1 MASHERNTIMPVKS
15 IPSIHSLGALL
26 IAASLAACANPRSAQ
41 DRGQQHPAQA
51 APTTVPNPTGTSAQS
66 SMLGGPMK
74 EGHAGCGMMGAGR
87 EARPG
92 GMPHMDKES
101 MCAMYRSMRD
111 APTEQERQA
120 MMERNMPGMPPGMR
134 EQHMEMMRQQC
145 Q

>member
-1 MASHERNTIMPVKS
+1 MPFKS
-15 IPSIHSLGALL
+15 IPSIPVLGALL
-26 IAASLAACANPRSAQ
+26 ITASLAACANPPGDQ

-74 EGHAGCGMMGAGR
+74 EGHAGCGMMDACR

-101 MCAMYRSMRD
+101 MCALYRSMRD
-111 APTEQERQA
+111 APTGRERQA
-120 MMERNMPGMPPGMR
+120 MMERNMQGMPPEMR
-134 EQHMEMMRQQC
+134 ERHMEMMRQQC
-145 Q
+145 E